1 MPKHKV
7 PEEYRRRLPHIQ
19 PQSAVFFVTFN
30 LRGAMPLHI
39 LDQLK
44 DKYIESKHNL
54 YNSPKNKIEA
64 FDNYNDQ
71 INNIIDNGEYGPH
84 WLKNHNVAKVV
95 ADSFHYLDRKEFKL
109 ICYCI
114 MSNHVHFIAYKLRK
128 PLNKIMHSLKSYT
141 GSQCNNILKRKGAF
155 WQREY
160 FDRIVRDRNDL
171 SDKIKYTINNPVKA
185 GIVNYWAEYTF
196 NYCSPEFIE

>member
-1 MPKHKV
+1 MAKDKV
-7 PEEYRRRLPHIQ
+7 PEEYLRKLPHIQ
-19 PQSAVFFVTFN
+19 PQNAVFFVTFN
-30 LRGAMPLHI
+30 LRGAMPSHVIDKLNDDYESI
-39 LDQLK
+39 QCNLDK
-44 DKYIESKHNL
+44 SSKI
-54 YNSPKNKIEA
+54 KKEA

-71 INNIIDNGEYGPH
+71 INDVLDKGEYGPH

-109 ICYCI
+109 ICFCI
-114 MSNHVHFIAYKLRK
+114 MSNHVHFIAYKLIK

-141 GSQCNNILKRKGAF
+141 ANDCNNILKREGAF

-185 GIVNYWAEYTF
+185 GIVNHWAEYPF
-196 NYCSPEFIE
+196 NYCRPEFLE